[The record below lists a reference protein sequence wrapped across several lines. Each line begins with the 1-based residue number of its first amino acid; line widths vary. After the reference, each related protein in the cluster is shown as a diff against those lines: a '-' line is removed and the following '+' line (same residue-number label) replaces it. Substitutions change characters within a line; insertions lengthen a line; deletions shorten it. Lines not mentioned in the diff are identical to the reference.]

1 MTSAF
6 INKVIEERIV
16 DTDKY
21 RYIADNDGIKRLP
34 IEWLGTTKS
43 IDGWATVYHWL

>member
-1 MTSAF
+1 MTNNF
-6 INKVIEERIV
+6 INRVIEERIV

-21 RYIADNDGIKRLP
+21 RYIVDSDGIKRLP

-43 IDGWATVYHWL
+43 LTGWSLVHSWR

>member
-1 MTSAF
+1 MTSNF
-6 INKVIEERIV
+6 INRVIEERIV

-21 RYIADNDGIKRLP
+21 RFIADNEGIKRLP

-43 IDGWATVYHWL
+43 LTGWSLVYSWN

>member
-1 MTSAF
+1 MTKTF
-6 INKVIEERIV
+6 IDKVLEERIV

-21 RYIADNDGIKRLP
+21 RYIVDADGIKRLP

-43 IDGWATVYHWL
+43 LTGWETIWNWM

>member
-1 MTSAF
+1 MTNAF
-6 INKVIEERIV
+6 INRVIEERIV

-21 RYIADNDGIKRLP
+21 RYIVDADGIKRLP

-43 IDGWATVYHWL
+43 LTGWSLVHSWN